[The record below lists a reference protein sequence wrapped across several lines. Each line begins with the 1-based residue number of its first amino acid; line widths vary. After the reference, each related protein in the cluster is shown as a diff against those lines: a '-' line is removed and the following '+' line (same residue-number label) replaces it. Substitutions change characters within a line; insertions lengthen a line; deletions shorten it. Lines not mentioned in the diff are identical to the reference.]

1 MKNNTILD
9 QIDAATIISAN
20 IEWNVIRE
28 IFPSVEV
35 NFSPFGEW
43 FIENISIISDEN
55 NVEKKIKVIYFQ
67 GGWGKI
73 SAAAS
78 TQYIIDCW
86 KPKLVLNLGTCGGFK
101 DEIDRGTLIL
111 AEKTIV
117 YDIYEQMYSSQ
128 DHIDHYT
135 TELDVSWI
143 KEDFPVK
150 LVKTVLVS
158 GDKDLSYEDI
168 PKLKDDYQAVAGD
181 WESGAIAFISR
192 LNRTPAII
200 LRGVT
205 DLVSKDGGEAYTDVE
220 IFERNTR
227 GIITK
232 LVQIL
237 PYIFKSSKFL

>member
-9 QIDAATIISAN
+9 QIDAAIIISAN

-117 YDIYEQMYSSQ
+117 YDIYEQMFSSQ
-128 DHIDHYT
+128 DHIDYYT

-158 GDKDLSYEDI
+158 GDKDLSYKDI